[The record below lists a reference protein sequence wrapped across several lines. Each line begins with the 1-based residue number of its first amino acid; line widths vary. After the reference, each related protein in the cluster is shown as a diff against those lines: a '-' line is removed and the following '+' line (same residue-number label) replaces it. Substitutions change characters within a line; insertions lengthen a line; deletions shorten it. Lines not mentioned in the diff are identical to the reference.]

1 MKNLILLI
9 LLPLKLTTH
18 PLPMQNVRVQKLD
31 YPEHIKNRLNKIL
44 EIPDG
49 KNYWDK
55 EFKTI
60 IYENKLKEYFNKTY
74 GKDSR

>member
-18 PLPMQNVRVQKLD
+18 PLPSVRVQKLD
-31 YPEHIKNRLNKIL
+31 YSEHVRNRLNKIL
-44 EIPDG
+44 EIPEG